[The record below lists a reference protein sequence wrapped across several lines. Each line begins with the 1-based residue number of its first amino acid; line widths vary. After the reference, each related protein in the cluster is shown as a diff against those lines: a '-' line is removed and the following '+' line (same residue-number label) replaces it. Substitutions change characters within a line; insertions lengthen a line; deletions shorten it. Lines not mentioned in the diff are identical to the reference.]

1 MPILGTADQDSS
13 NRKDLIKIRWSTF
26 LTLVSLLVGSAAYSQ
41 TAPELEYDAVAPLRL
56 PPGLYLGEAAGVA
69 VNSHGHIFVYSR
81 TGSEATLIG
90 PRAASLYEFA
100 PDGTFV
106 REIGGNLYLKAWAHA
121 VRIDSKDNIWLVDNG
136 SSMAAKLSPS
146 GRVLQVFG
154 RRPESTHARYPRCQG
169 PHCPPHSLRPP
180 YYETADT
187 PPPAA
192 RDGLFDEVTDVA
204 FDPDGNV
211 YFSDGYNNARVA
223 KYDTDGNWIT
233 SWGERGSEP
242 GQFRVPHGIAADD
255 QGRIYVADRSNNRI
269 QVFESDGTF
278 VQQITLADL
287 RRQAP
292 LPADYAPN
300 IPSFGQL
307 PDGSYNSLWPN
318 SICITP
324 GPDPVMFTQDMFPGR
339 IYKMSLDGTV
349 LGYLARDGQA
359 IGQFGWIHGL
369 ACPSANE
376 LYIAELLTWRVQ
388 KVTIRD

>member
-1 MPILGTADQDSS
+1 M
-13 NRKDLIKIRWSTF
+13 RWSTL
-26 LTLVSLLVGSAAYSQ
+26 LTTVFVLFSSAAYSQ
-41 TAPELEYDAVAPLRL
+41 TATELKYDAVAPLRL
-56 PPGLYLGEAAGVA
+56 PPDLYLGEAAGVA

-121 VRIDSKDNIWLVDNG
+121 VRIDSEDNIWLIDNG

-146 GRVLQVFG
+146 GQVLQVFG

-242 GQFRVPHGIAADD
+242 GQFRVPHGIAADN

-287 RRQAP
+287 RRQVP
-292 LPADYAPN
+292 LPADYEPN

-318 SICITP
+318 SICITS
-324 GPDPVMFTQDMFPGR
+324 GPNPVMFTQDMFPGR

-349 LGYLARDGQA
+349 LGYLGRDGQA
-359 IGQFGWIHGL
+359 IGQFAWIHGL

-376 LYIAELLTWRVQ
+376 LFVAELLTWRVQ

>member
-1 MPILGTADQDSS
+1 M
-13 NRKDLIKIRWSTF
+13 RWSTL
-26 LTLVSLLVGSAAYSQ
+26 LTTIFVLFSSAAYSQ
-41 TAPELEYDAVAPLRL
+41 TATELKYDAVAPLRL
-56 PPGLYLGEAAGVA
+56 PPDLYLGEAAGVA

-121 VRIDSKDNIWLVDNG
+121 VRIDSEDNIWLIDNG

-146 GRVLQVFG
+146 GQVLQVFG

-242 GQFRVPHGIAADD
+242 GQFRVPHGIAADN

-287 RRQAP
+287 RRQVP
-292 LPADYAPN
+292 LPADYEPN

-318 SICITP
+318 SICITS
-324 GPDPVMFTQDMFPGR
+324 GPNPVMFTQDMFPGR

-349 LGYLARDGQA
+349 LGYLGRDGQA
-359 IGQFGWIHGL
+359 IGQFAWIHGL

-376 LYIAELLTWRVQ
+376 LFVAELLTWRVQ

>member
-1 MPILGTADQDSS
+1 MRCFALIATLCLALPI
-13 NRKDLIKIRWSTF
+13 
-26 LTLVSLLVGSAAYSQ
+26 GSAHGQPA
-41 TAPELEYDAVAPLRL
+41 AELEYDAVAPLRL
-56 PPGLYLGEAAGVA
+56 PPDLYLGEAAGVA
-69 VNSHGHIFVYSR
+69 VDSRGHIFVYTR
-81 TGSEATLIG
+81 TGAEATIIG

-106 REIGGNLYLKAWAHA
+106 REIGGNLYSKAWAHA
-121 VRIDSKDNIWLVDNG
+121 VRVDADDNIWLIDNG
-136 SSMAAKLSPS
+136 SSMAVKLSPG
-146 GRVLQVFG
+146 GRLLQVFG
-154 RRPESTHARYPRCQG
+154 RRPESTHARYPRCTG
-169 PHCPPHSLRPP
+169 PNCPPHSLRPP
-180 YYETADT
+180 YYETPGAL
-187 PPPAA
+187 PPPA

-204 FDPDGNV
+204 FDPEGNV

-223 KYDTDGNWIT
+223 KYDADGNWVG
-233 SWGERGSEP
+233 SWGERGSDP

-278 VQQITLADL
+278 VREITLADL

-292 LPADYAPN
+292 VSPDYAPR
-300 IPSFGQL
+300 IASFGRL

-349 LGYLARDGQA
+349 LGYFGRDGQA
-359 IGQFGWIHGL
+359 VGQFGWIHGL

-376 LYIAELLTWRVQ
+376 VWVAELLTWRVQ
-388 KVTIRD
+388 KITLHD

>member
-1 MPILGTADQDSS
+1 MTKAFRAAALVA
-13 NRKDLIKIRWSTF
+13 
-26 LTLVSLLVGSAAYSQ
+26 TLCLVLPVGSAYGQ
-41 TAPELEYDAVAPLRL
+41 PAPELEYDAVAPLRL
-56 PPGLYLGEAAGVA
+56 PPDLYLGEAAGVA
-69 VNSHGHIFVYSR
+69 VNSRGHIFVYTR
-81 TGSEATLIG
+81 TGAEATIIG

-100 PDGTFV
+100 PDGTFI
-106 REIGGNLYLKAWAHA
+106 REIGGNLYSKAWAHA
-121 VRIDSKDNIWLVDNG
+121 VRVDADDNIWLIDNG
-136 SSMAAKLSPS
+136 SSMAVKLSPG

-154 RRPESTHARYPRCQG
+154 RRPESTHSRYPRCTG
-169 PHCPPHSLRPP
+169 PNCPPHSLRPP
-180 YYETADT
+180 YYETPGAL
-187 PPPAA
+187 PPPA

-204 FDPDGNV
+204 FDPEGNV

-223 KYDTDGNWIT
+223 KYDADGNWVG
-233 SWGERGSEP
+233 SWGERGSDP

-269 QVFESDGTF
+269 QVFESDGAF
-278 VQQITLADL
+278 VRQVTLADL

-292 LPADYAPN
+292 LPAGYAPR
-300 IPSFGQL
+300 IPSFGRL

-349 LGYLARDGQA
+349 LGYLGRDGQA
-359 IGQFGWIHGL
+359 VGEFGWIHGL

-376 LYIAELLTWRVQ
+376 IYVAELLTWRVQ
-388 KVTIRD
+388 KITVRD

>member
-1 MPILGTADQDSS
+1 MDM
-13 NRKDLIKIRWSTF
+13 RWSTL
-26 LTLVSLLVGSAAYSQ
+26 LTTIFVLFSSAAYSQ
-41 TAPELEYDAVAPLRL
+41 TATELKYDAVAPLRL
-56 PPGLYLGEAAGVA
+56 PPDLYLGEAAGVA

-121 VRIDSKDNIWLVDNG
+121 VRIDSEDNIWLIDNG

-146 GRVLQVFG
+146 GQVLQVFG

-242 GQFRVPHGIAADD
+242 GQFRVPHGIAADN

-287 RRQAP
+287 RRQVP
-292 LPADYAPN
+292 LPADYEPN

-318 SICITP
+318 SICITS
-324 GPDPVMFTQDMFPGR
+324 GPNPVMFTQDMFPGR

-349 LGYLARDGQA
+349 LGYLGRDGQA
-359 IGQFGWIHGL
+359 IGQFAWIHGL

-376 LYIAELLTWRVQ
+376 LFVAELLTWRVQ

>member
-1 MPILGTADQDSS
+1 MDS
-13 NRKDLIKIRWSTF
+13 R
-26 LTLVSLLVGSAAYSQ
+26 
-41 TAPELEYDAVAPLRL
+41 
-56 PPGLYLGEAAGVA
+56 
-69 VNSHGHIFVYSR
+69 GHIFVYTR
-81 TGSEATLIG
+81 TGAEATIIG

-106 REIGGNLYLKAWAHA
+106 REIGGNLYSKAWAHA
-121 VRIDSKDNIWLVDNG
+121 VRVDADDNIWLIDNG
-136 SSMAAKLSPS
+136 SSMAVKLSPG
-146 GRVLQVFG
+146 GRLLQVFG
-154 RRPESTHARYPRCQG
+154 RRPESTHARYPRCTG
-169 PHCPPHSLRPP
+169 PNCPPHSLRPP
-180 YYETADT
+180 YYETPGAL
-187 PPPAA
+187 PPPA

-204 FDPDGNV
+204 FDPEGNV

-223 KYDTDGNWIT
+223 KYDADGNWVG
-233 SWGERGSEP
+233 SWGERGSDP

-278 VQQITLADL
+278 VREITLADL

-292 LPADYAPN
+292 VSPDYAPR
-300 IPSFGQL
+300 IASFGRL

-349 LGYLARDGQA
+349 LGYFGRDGQA
-359 IGQFGWIHGL
+359 VGQFGWIHGL

-376 LYIAELLTWRVQ
+376 VWVAELLTWRVQ
-388 KVTIRD
+388 KITLHD

>member
-1 MPILGTADQDSS
+1 MDM
-13 NRKDLIKIRWSTF
+13 RWSTL
-26 LTLVSLLVGSAAYSQ
+26 LTTVFVLFSSAAYSQ
-41 TAPELEYDAVAPLRL
+41 TATELKYDAVAPLRL
-56 PPGLYLGEAAGVA
+56 PPDLYLGEAAGVA

-121 VRIDSKDNIWLVDNG
+121 VRIDSEDNIWLIDNG

-146 GRVLQVFG
+146 GQVLQVFG

-242 GQFRVPHGIAADD
+242 GQFRVPHGIAADN

-287 RRQAP
+287 RRQVP
-292 LPADYAPN
+292 LPADYEPN

-318 SICITP
+318 SICITS
-324 GPDPVMFTQDMFPGR
+324 GPNPVMFTQDMFPGR

-349 LGYLARDGQA
+349 LGYLGRDGQA
-359 IGQFGWIHGL
+359 IGQFAWIHGL

-376 LYIAELLTWRVQ
+376 LFVAELLTWRVQ

>member
-1 MPILGTADQDSS
+1 M
-13 NRKDLIKIRWSTF
+13 RWMAL
-26 LTLVSLLVGSAAYSQ
+26 LTTLCLLVPIPAAHGQ
-41 TAPELEYDAVAPLRL
+41 TAVELEYDAVAPLRL
-56 PPGLYLGEAAGVA
+56 PPDLYLGEVAGVA
-69 VNSHGHIFVYSR
+69 VNSQGHIFVYSR
-81 TGSEATLIG
+81 TGSDATLIS

-121 VRIDSKDNIWLVDNG
+121 VRVDADDNLWLVDNG
-136 SSMAAKLSPS
+136 SSMAAKLSQS
-146 GRVLQVFG
+146 GQVLQVFG
-154 RRPESTHARYPRCQG
+154 RRPESTHARYPRCVG
-169 PHCPPHSLRPP
+169 RNCPPHSLRPP
-180 YYETADT
+180 YYETLDA

-204 FDPDGNV
+204 FDRAGNT

-223 KYDTDGNWIT
+223 KYDRDGNWVT
-233 SWGERGSEP
+233 SWGERGSDP
-242 GQFRVPHGIAADD
+242 GQFRVPHGIAIDD
-255 QGRIYVADRSNNRI
+255 QDRVYVADRSNNRI

-278 VQQITLADL
+278 VRQITLADL

-292 LPADYAPN
+292 LPPDYAPN
-300 IPSFGQL
+300 IPSFGRL

-324 GPDPVMFTQDMFPGR
+324 GANPVMFTQDMFPGR

-349 LGYLARDGQA
+349 LGYLGRDGQA

-369 ACPSANE
+369 ACPTENE
-376 LYIAELLTWRVQ
+376 VYVAELLTWRVQ
-388 KVTIRD
+388 KITIRD